1 MCHNMLTA
9 SRQMLAGGLIATLL
23 TACAAGDARQINLAA
38 QRLLSAAATQ
48 TAAAAT
54 NADEPND
61 PAATA
66 TPTPDEPSPTP
77 LPPLVFARC
86 IMRADLDMRLQPAED
101 APAVATLKPRD
112 IVTAYGRTE
121 DSGWILAWNRD
132 IAYGWVPASSLGCS
146 APFAELRATAPDIL
160 LTPEPTETA
169 SPTAVTAMATA
180 TATAAQPATSAPPSP
195 TPSPT
200 ATPETPIV
208 GPTIIVRVITVT
220 VIVTVTAPP
229 IVIVATPTPTVARS
243 VETPTPTRAAPT
255 PTPNAAPIPGAL
267 RCTVTSER
275 LLNLR
280 SGPDRSFRLI
290 GRLRP
295 GADFFA
301 TGRNADGTWL
311 VGVTASGL
319 RAWVIS
325 SAVSC
330 QGALSSLPIND
341 P

>member
-9 SRQMLAGGLIATLL
+9 SRRMLPGGLVAVLL

-61 PAATA
+61 PAAT
-66 TPTPDEPSPTP
+66 TMPTPDEPSPTP

-86 IMRADLDMRLQPAED
+86 IMRTDLAMRLQPAED
-101 APAVATLKPRD
+101 APAVAALKPRD
-112 IVTAYGRTE
+112 VVTAYGRTE
-121 DSGWILAWNRD
+121 DSDWILAWNRD
-132 IAYGWVPASSLGCS
+132 ITYGWVSASGLGCS
-146 APFAELRATAPDIL
+146 APFAELRPTAPDIL
-160 LTPEPTETA
+160 LTPEPTATA
-169 SPTAVTAMATA
+169 SPAAATATATA
-180 TATAAQPATSAPPSP
+180 TATAAQPATGAPPPSP
-195 TPSPT
+195 IPSPT

-220 VIVTVTAPP
+220 VIVTVTVPP
-229 IVIVATPTPTVARS
+229 IVIVATPTPTVVRS
-243 VETPTPTRAAPT
+243 VETPTPTPA
-255 PTPNAAPIPGAL
+255 AAPIPGAL

-290 GRLRP
+290 GQLQP
-295 GADFFA
+295 GASFFA
-301 TGRNADGTWL
+301 TGRNADETWL

-330 QGALSSLPIND
+330 QGDLSSLPITD

>member
-1 MCHNMLTA
+1 
-9 SRQMLAGGLIATLL
+9 
-23 TACAAGDARQINLAA
+23 
-38 QRLLSAAATQ
+38 
-48 TAAAAT
+48 
-54 NADEPND
+54 
-61 PAATA
+61 
-66 TPTPDEPSPTP
+66 
-77 LPPLVFARC
+77 
-86 IMRADLDMRLQPAED
+86 
-101 APAVATLKPRD
+101 
-112 IVTAYGRTE
+112 
-121 DSGWILAWNRD
+121 
-132 IAYGWVPASSLGCS
+132 
-146 APFAELRATAPDIL
+146 
-160 LTPEPTETA
+160 
-169 SPTAVTAMATA
+169 
-180 TATAAQPATSAPPSP
+180 
-195 TPSPT
+195 
-200 ATPETPIV
+200 
-208 GPTIIVRVITVT
+208 VITVT

-267 RCTVTSER
+267 LCTVTTER

-330 QGALSSLPIND
+330 QGDLSSLPIND